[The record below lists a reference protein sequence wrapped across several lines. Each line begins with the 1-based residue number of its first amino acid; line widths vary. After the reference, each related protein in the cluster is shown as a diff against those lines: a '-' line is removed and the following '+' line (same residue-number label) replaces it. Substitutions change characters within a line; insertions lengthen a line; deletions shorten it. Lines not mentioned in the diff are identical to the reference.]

1 VKEIKLIETLLKTFY
16 PKLEY
21 HVHVQFKNHDDM
33 NYPNKWEY
41 HIELLNVVTVI
52 YNPEDFTPIH
62 KLSNGER
69 YDLDGLHVKVHQFFP
84 NLYNKVNFFW
94 MRDDGIINSIHKT
107 FVTEVDVIFDESY
120 NPF

>member
-1 VKEIKLIETLLKTFY
+1 MKEIKLIETLLKTFY

-41 HIELLNVVTVI
+41 HIELLNIVTVI
-52 YNPEDFTPIH
+52 YNPSDFTPIH
-62 KLSNGER
+62 KLSNGES

-94 MRDDGIINSIHKT
+94 MRDDGIIISIHKT
-107 FVTEVDVIFDESY
+107 VVTEVDVTFDESY